1 MKLILSS
8 CDFINDNSRKVIN
21 DNVDV
26 ANSKVLFIPNEK
38 ATKELIN
45 SDKYYKRLYKDGF
58 TENNIY
64 IFDEKNAN
72 QFINLDIDVIYVGG
86 GNTFATLKKIKDC
99 GFDKYII
106 NYINNGVIYIGGSCG
121 AHIVTKNIEHLL
133 DLDNNYCNLDDYNGL
148 GLLDGIII
156 PHFNEVDYEPVK
168 RMELYNKLIT
178 ENKYKVYTLTNSESI
193 IVNNDIIEIINDEHK
208 IIVHNLNFGYSSP
221 RCLIPIDRETIIDRE
236 NKLIIVENGRT
247 KKYEE

>member
-64 IFDEKNAN
+64 IFDEENAN

-133 DLDNNYCNLDDYNGL
+133 DLDNNYCNLDDNNGL

-156 PHFNEVDYEPVK
+156 PHFNEVDYEPEK

-193 IVNNDIIEIINDEHK
+193 IVNNDIIEIINEK
-208 IIVHNLNFGYSSP
+208 
-221 RCLIPIDRETIIDRE
+221 
-236 NKLIIVENGRT
+236 
-247 KKYEE
+247 

>member
-38 ATKELIN
+38 VTKELIN

-64 IFDEKNAN
+64 IFDEENAN

-86 GNTFATLKKIKDC
+86 GNTFAILKKIKDC

-156 PHFNEVDYEPVK
+156 PHFNEVDYEQEK
-168 RMELYNKLIT
+168 RTELYNKLIT
-178 ENKYKVYTLTNSESI
+178 ENKYKIYTLTNSESI
-193 IVNNDIIEIINDEHK
+193 IVNNDIIEIINEK
-208 IIVHNLNFGYSSP
+208 
-221 RCLIPIDRETIIDRE
+221 
-236 NKLIIVENGRT
+236 
-247 KKYEE
+247 

>member
-64 IFDEKNAN
+64 IFDEENAI

-86 GNTFATLKKIKDC
+86 GNTFASLKKIKDC

-156 PHFNEVDYEPVK
+156 PHFNEVDYEPEK

-178 ENKYKVYTLTNSESI
+178 ENKNKVYTLTNSESI
-193 IVNNDIIEIINDEHK
+193 IVNNDIIEIINEK
-208 IIVHNLNFGYSSP
+208 
-221 RCLIPIDRETIIDRE
+221 
-236 NKLIIVENGRT
+236 
-247 KKYEE
+247 

>member
-64 IFDEKNAN
+64 IFDEENAN

-133 DLDNNYCNLDDYNGL
+133 DLDNNYCNLDDYKGL

-156 PHFNEVDYEPVK
+156 PHFNEVDYEPEK

-193 IVNNDIIEIINDEHK
+193 IVNNDIIK
-208 IIVHNLNFGYSSP
+208 ITN
-221 RCLIPIDRETIIDRE
+221 E
-236 NKLIIVENGRT
+236 K
-247 KKYEE
+247 

>member
-64 IFDEKNAN
+64 IFDEENAN
-72 QFINLDIDVIYVGG
+72 QFINLDINVIYVGG

-156 PHFNEVDYEPVK
+156 PHFNEVDYEPEK
-168 RMELYNKLIT
+168 RTELYNKLIT

-193 IVNNDIIEIINDEHK
+193 IVNNDKMEIINEK
-208 IIVHNLNFGYSSP
+208 
-221 RCLIPIDRETIIDRE
+221 
-236 NKLIIVENGRT
+236 
-247 KKYEE
+247 

>member
-64 IFDEKNAN
+64 IFDEENAN

-99 GFDKYII
+99 GFNKYII

-121 AHIVTKNIEHLL
+121 AHIVTKNIKHLL

-148 GLLDGIII
+148 GLFDGIII
-156 PHFNEVDYEPVK
+156 PHFNEVDYEPEK
-168 RMELYNKLIT
+168 RMKLYNKLIT
-178 ENKYKVYTLTNSESI
+178 ENRYKVYTLTNSESI
-193 IVNNDIIEIINDEHK
+193 IVNNDIIEIINEK
-208 IIVHNLNFGYSSP
+208 
-221 RCLIPIDRETIIDRE
+221 
-236 NKLIIVENGRT
+236 
-247 KKYEE
+247 

>member
-64 IFDEKNAN
+64 IFDEENAN

-99 GFDKYII
+99 GFVKYII

-156 PHFNEVDYEPVK
+156 PHFNEVDYEPKK

-193 IVNNDIIEIINDEHK
+193 IVNNDIIEIINEK
-208 IIVHNLNFGYSSP
+208 
-221 RCLIPIDRETIIDRE
+221 
-236 NKLIIVENGRT
+236 
-247 KKYEE
+247 

>member
-64 IFDEKNAN
+64 IFDEENAN

-156 PHFNEVDYEPVK
+156 PHFNEVDYEPEK
-168 RMELYNKLIT
+168 RTELYNKLIT

-193 IVNNDIIEIINDEHK
+193 IVNNDIIEIINEK
-208 IIVHNLNFGYSSP
+208 
-221 RCLIPIDRETIIDRE
+221 
-236 NKLIIVENGRT
+236 
-247 KKYEE
+247 

>member
-64 IFDEKNAN
+64 IFDEENAN

-133 DLDNNYCNLDDYNGL
+133 DLDNNYCNLDGYNGL

-156 PHFNEVDYEPVK
+156 PHFNEVDYEPEK

-193 IVNNDIIEIINDEHK
+193 IVNNDIIEIIN
-208 IIVHNLNFGYSSP
+208 
-221 RCLIPIDRETIIDRE
+221 E
-236 NKLIIVENGRT
+236 N
-247 KKYEE
+247 

>member
-64 IFDEKNAN
+64 IFDEENAN
-72 QFINLDIDVIYVGG
+72 QFINLDIDVIYIGG

-156 PHFNEVDYEPVK
+156 PHFNEVDYEPEK
-168 RMELYNKLIT
+168 RTELYNKLIT

-193 IVNNDIIEIINDEHK
+193 IVNNDIIEIINEK
-208 IIVHNLNFGYSSP
+208 
-221 RCLIPIDRETIIDRE
+221 
-236 NKLIIVENGRT
+236 
-247 KKYEE
+247 

>member
-64 IFDEKNAN
+64 IFDEENVN

-156 PHFNEVDYEPVK
+156 PHFNEVDYEPEK

-193 IVNNDIIEIINDEHK
+193 IVNNDIIEITNEK
-208 IIVHNLNFGYSSP
+208 
-221 RCLIPIDRETIIDRE
+221 
-236 NKLIIVENGRT
+236 
-247 KKYEE
+247 

>member
-64 IFDEKNAN
+64 IFDEENAN
-72 QFINLDIDVIYVGG
+72 QFINIDIDVIYVGG

-156 PHFNEVDYEPVK
+156 PHFNEVDYEPEK
-168 RMELYNKLIT
+168 RTELYNKLIT

-193 IVNNDIIEIINDEHK
+193 IVNNDIIEIINEK
-208 IIVHNLNFGYSSP
+208 
-221 RCLIPIDRETIIDRE
+221 
-236 NKLIIVENGRT
+236 
-247 KKYEE
+247 

>member
-64 IFDEKNAN
+64 IFDEENAN

-106 NYINNGVIYIGGSCG
+106 NYINNGVIYIGGSSG

-156 PHFNEVDYEPVK
+156 PHFNEVDYEPEK
-168 RMELYNKLIT
+168 RIKLYNKLIT

-193 IVNNDIIEIINDEHK
+193 IVNNDIIEIKNEK
-208 IIVHNLNFGYSSP
+208 
-221 RCLIPIDRETIIDRE
+221 
-236 NKLIIVENGRT
+236 
-247 KKYEE
+247 

>member
-64 IFDEKNAN
+64 IFDEENAN

-133 DLDNNYCNLDDYNGL
+133 GLDNNYCNLDDYNGL
-148 GLLDGIII
+148 GLFDGIII
-156 PHFNEVDYEPVK
+156 PHFNEVDYEPEK
-168 RMELYNKLIT
+168 RMELYNKLII

-193 IVNNDIIEIINDEHK
+193 IINNDIMEFINEK
-208 IIVHNLNFGYSSP
+208 
-221 RCLIPIDRETIIDRE
+221 
-236 NKLIIVENGRT
+236 
-247 KKYEE
+247 

>member
-64 IFDEKNAN
+64 IFDEENAN
-72 QFINLDIDVIYVGG
+72 QFINLDIDVIYIGG

-156 PHFNEVDYEPVK
+156 PHFNEVDYEPEK
-168 RMELYNKLIT
+168 RIKLYNKLIT

-193 IVNNDIIEIINDEHK
+193 IVNNDIIEIINEK
-208 IIVHNLNFGYSSP
+208 
-221 RCLIPIDRETIIDRE
+221 
-236 NKLIIVENGRT
+236 
-247 KKYEE
+247 

>member
-64 IFDEKNAN
+64 IFDEENAN

-156 PHFNEVDYEPVK
+156 PHFNQVDYEPEK

-193 IVNNDIIEIINDEHK
+193 IVNNDIIEIKNEK
-208 IIVHNLNFGYSSP
+208 
-221 RCLIPIDRETIIDRE
+221 
-236 NKLIIVENGRT
+236 
-247 KKYEE
+247 

>member
-64 IFDEKNAN
+64 IFDEENAN

-133 DLDNNYCNLDDYNGL
+133 DLDNNYCNLDDNNGL

-156 PHFNEVDYEPVK
+156 PHFNEVDYEPEK

-178 ENKYKVYTLTNSESI
+178 ENKNKVYTLTNSESI
-193 IVNNDIIEIINDEHK
+193 IVNNDIIEIINEK
-208 IIVHNLNFGYSSP
+208 
-221 RCLIPIDRETIIDRE
+221 
-236 NKLIIVENGRT
+236 
-247 KKYEE
+247 

>member
-64 IFDEKNAN
+64 IFDEENAN

-133 DLDNNYCNLDDYNGL
+133 DLDNNYCNLDDYKGL

-156 PHFNEVDYEPVK
+156 PHFNEVDYEPEK

-193 IVNNDIIEIINDEHK
+193 IVNNDIIEIINEK
-208 IIVHNLNFGYSSP
+208 
-221 RCLIPIDRETIIDRE
+221 
-236 NKLIIVENGRT
+236 
-247 KKYEE
+247 

>member
-64 IFDEKNAN
+64 IFDEENVN

-133 DLDNNYCNLDDYNGL
+133 DLDNNYCNLDDYKGL

-156 PHFNEVDYEPVK
+156 PHFNEVDYEPEK

-193 IVNNDIIEIINDEHK
+193 IINNDIIEITNEK
-208 IIVHNLNFGYSSP
+208 
-221 RCLIPIDRETIIDRE
+221 
-236 NKLIIVENGRT
+236 
-247 KKYEE
+247 

>member
-64 IFDEKNAN
+64 IFDEENVN

-156 PHFNEVDYEPVK
+156 PHFNEVNYEPEK

-178 ENKYKVYTLTNSESI
+178 ENKNKVYTLTNSESI
-193 IVNNDIIEIINDEHK
+193 IVNNDIIEIINEK
-208 IIVHNLNFGYSSP
+208 
-221 RCLIPIDRETIIDRE
+221 
-236 NKLIIVENGRT
+236 
-247 KKYEE
+247 

>member
-64 IFDEKNAN
+64 IFDEENVN

-156 PHFNEVDYEPVK
+156 PHFNEVNYEPEK
-168 RMELYNKLIT
+168 RTDLYNKLIT
-178 ENKYKVYTLTNSESI
+178 ENKYKVYTLTNNESI
-193 IVNNDIIEIINDEHK
+193 IVNNDIIEIINGK
-208 IIVHNLNFGYSSP
+208 
-221 RCLIPIDRETIIDRE
+221 
-236 NKLIIVENGRT
+236 
-247 KKYEE
+247 

>member
-64 IFDEKNAN
+64 IFDEENAN

-156 PHFNEVDYEPVK
+156 PHFNEVDYEPEK

-178 ENKYKVYTLTNSESI
+178 ENKYKVYSLTNSESI
-193 IVNNDIIEIINDEHK
+193 IVNNDIIEIINEM
-208 IIVHNLNFGYSSP
+208 
-221 RCLIPIDRETIIDRE
+221 
-236 NKLIIVENGRT
+236 
-247 KKYEE
+247 

>member
-64 IFDEKNAN
+64 IFDEENAN

-156 PHFNEVDYEPVK
+156 PHFNEVDYEPEK

-178 ENKYKVYTLTNSESI
+178 ENKYKVYSLTNSESI
-193 IVNNDIIEIINDEHK
+193 IVNNDIIEIINEK
-208 IIVHNLNFGYSSP
+208 
-221 RCLIPIDRETIIDRE
+221 
-236 NKLIIVENGRT
+236 
-247 KKYEE
+247 